1 MKKSLALLFCLV
13 PACGFAAS
21 WGLNSSIP
29 AVTTNQALLSGNTF
43 EKSSLL
49 TDTNGDMHVLMFYD
63 ISLNA
68 TGPVQ
73 VFDANLTKRT
83 ARLTN
88 ATGASGRI
96 IAFGEAYTNG
106 WFYRGTSDGAGKS
119 YAFRYHPASGE
130 MQLLH
135 QGAAKTLYSTAIAD
149 NGWIVWGEYGT
160 GGVERYNPADGTWE
174 NLGPADTNYTGVSQ
188 YCYSIGA
195 DSRYIYAGLGQS
207 PWYLAIIDTQTS
219 NHWTYYS
226 NSALGAS
233 YVYRGASGGWY
244 YKTPSQWYQLID
256 GAPVPTN
263 SVAIINWTGYNN
275 NVLVNDVVFTG
286 STGLDFDFGFAYPDS
301 SNNVATL
308 RWATTGSN
316 DWQSVSVTNFAL
328 AAASLRRVYP
338 NGDGN
343 LLVIPTA
350 YLPLMKFA
358 PASTTTTAIGH
369 TGSSLYDAVQS
380 APYWFLSGYSTATY
394 RYDPGSAWNLSPT
407 TIDKTAIGVN
417 ARQLS
422 GGFGNYHYY
431 SCFGSDGLLYIGSH
445 HERSAVGGEI
455 GWYNVSTL
463 ASVGSLR
470 SPLTADVDDVADL
483 KPVLSGTKMVY
494 LTSGQPNLYV
504 FDVATKV
511 FTKTNSAILPELT
524 TLDKCVEVSDGIVL
538 GVSGN
543 RVWKYNV
550 STDSVLYTNSLPG
563 TAWTSLSQFDHRL
576 TVGPDGFA
584 WVVLGSGLYRID
596 PTSCAPSLVKS
607 DVGAN
612 NVAFNG
618 GDAYLYNPTL
628 PALKA
633 IRGLL
638 SPRLASATS
647 LKVRNV
653 IVSP

>member
-1 MKKSLALLFCLV
+1 MKVIVALVFTCSGLLSS
-13 PACGFAAS
+13 FAG
-21 WGLNSSIP
+21 WTLNGTIP
-29 AVTTNQALLSGNTF
+29 GITTNQALLSGNTF

-49 TDTNGDMHVLMFYD
+49 TDTNGDVHVLMFYD

-73 VFDANLTKRT
+73 VFDANITKAT
-83 ARLTN
+83 GRLTN
-88 ATGASGRI
+88 ATGAAGRI
-96 IAFGEAYTNG
+96 VAYGEAFTNG
-106 WFYRGTSDGAGKS
+106 WYYRGTSDGGGKS
-119 YAFRYHPASGE
+119 FAFRYNPSSGE

-135 QGAAKTLYSTAIAD
+135 QGAAKTMYSTAIAD

-160 GGVERYNPADGTWE
+160 GAVERYNPADGTWQ
-174 NLGPADTNYTGVSQ
+174 NLGPADTNYTGASQ
-188 YCYSIGA
+188 YCYTVGA

-219 NHWTYYS
+219 KHWTYFS
-226 NSALGAS
+226 NSALATSTVQKGAN
-233 YVYRGASGGWY
+233 GNWY
-244 YKTPSQWYQLID
+244 YNTPGQLYQLLN
-256 GAPVPTN
+256 GAPVAANATPLIAWYLT
-263 SVAIINWTGYNN
+263 NN
-275 NVLVNDVVFTG
+275 NVLVDDSVFTAV
-286 STGLDFDFGFAYPDS
+286 TGKDYDFGFSYPDS

-316 DWQSVSVTNFAL
+316 DWQSTSVSNFTL
-328 AAASLRRVYP
+328 AAANLKRVYA

-343 LLVIPTA
+343 LFVVPST
-350 YLPLMKFA
+350 YLPLMWFS
-358 PASTTTTAIGH
+358 PASSITTVIGH

-380 APYWFLSGYSTATY
+380 APYWFISGYAAATY
-394 RYDPGSAWNLSPT
+394 RYDTSSPWTLVPT
-407 TIDKTAIGVN
+407 TTDKTALGVN

-422 GGFGNYHYY
+422 GGFGKYHYY
-431 SCFGSDGLLYIGSH
+431 SCFGSDGLLYIGGH
-445 HERSAVGGEI
+445 HERDSVGGEI
-455 GWYNVSTL
+455 GWYNTTTL

-470 SPLTADVDDVADL
+470 SPLTASVDDVADL
-483 KPVLSGTKMVY
+483 TPVLSATKLVY
-494 LTSGQPNLYV
+494 LASGQPNLYV

-543 RVWKYNV
+543 RVWKCNV
-550 STDSVLYTNSLPG
+550 STDSVLYTNALPG
-563 TAWTSLSQFDHRL
+563 TAWTGLSQFDHRL
-576 TVGPDGFA
+576 TLGPDGFV
-584 WVVLGSGLYRID
+584 WVVLGSDLYRID
-596 PTSCAPSLVKS
+596 PTSCSPSLAKS
-607 DVGAN
+607 GVGAN